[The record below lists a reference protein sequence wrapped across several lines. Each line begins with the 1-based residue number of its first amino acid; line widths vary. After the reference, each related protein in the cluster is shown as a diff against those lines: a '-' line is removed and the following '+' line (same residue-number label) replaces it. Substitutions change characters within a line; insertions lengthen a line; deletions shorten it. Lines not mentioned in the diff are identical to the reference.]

1 MDSSRTQILAP
12 VARRVKPRLCTA
24 NSAMANPSSKS
35 DLKGIL
41 AVGLGSNRSEHQPE
55 LELDLTLKVQ
65 DTFYCV
71 DM

>member
-1 MDSSRTQILAP
+1 
-12 VARRVKPRLCTA
+12 
-24 NSAMANPSSKS
+24 MANPSSKS